1 MTHNSWSAI
10 AGRNRRRLVQEL
22 ELEKSSKLELFCT
35 MDILQDLPENEVEA
49 LMNGIPVHTAEKGTE
64 FYGPDGPDVLFLLM
78 SGRVEMFRQS
88 VDGKRLTLAIVE
100 PGTVFGEMS
109 LIGQRMVGTRA
120 TAIEDSVIC
129 AMSRTDV
136 EALMTERPQV
146 ALRIIEVLAG
156 RLQQTRD
163 ALEEMVFSDVTGR
176 VASLLLRMAEGADV
190 VEGYSHE
197 DMASMV
203 GCLRESFTA
212 VINRFKESDALVTGR
227 RRIEITD
234 RTQLE
239 KVVSQRMA

>member
-1 MTHNSWSAI
+1 MKSAL
-10 AGRNRRRLVQEL
+10 RVD
-22 ELEKSSKLELFCT
+22 KLELLSA
-35 MDILQDLPENEVEA
+35 MDLMRDLSEDEVRE
-49 LMNGIPVHTAEKGTE
+49 LMDAAPMRTVRKGTML
-64 FYGPDGPDVLFLLM
+64 FGGDDGPEVLFLLM

-136 EALMTERPQV
+136 EALMTARPQV

>member
-1 MTHNSWSAI
+1 
-10 AGRNRRRLVQEL
+10 
-22 ELEKSSKLELFCT
+22 

-64 FYGPDGPDVLFLLM
+64 FYGPDGPEVLFLLM

-109 LIGQRMVGTRA
+109 LIGQRMVGTCA

-163 ALEEMVFSDVTGR
+163 ALEEMSRCAKLGPKGVMLSAKKKHSMAT
-176 VASLLLRMAEGADV
+176 ALRIARTPC
-190 VEGYSHE
+190 SP
-197 DMASMV
+197 
-203 GCLRESFTA
+203 
-212 VINRFKESDALVTGR
+212 R
-227 RRIEITD
+227 RRV
-234 RTQLE
+234 RSGA
-239 KVVSQRMA
+239 KP